1 MSPLK
6 KSVAFIYPR
15 RRRYR
20 QQYLVRLKSRK
31 VGGNENVCQRHLR
44 HLLRPFPPQKSMV
57 CFKKIQRSLGCWV
70 QSSDARK
77 KEGGE
82 EIVPRG
88 KVIGPSQ
95 SAGDFEVGLQ
105 KSYVGFFYLV
115 GLSQSIKNHGE
126 SSFHVWSIS
135 KRNHFAD
142 LPLFLPSK
150 VTVICSM
157 FIYLWAYNFFPHF
170 FLARLN
176 PRGRRCR
183 KSFLLLFVT
192 PFKDFN
198 SNFEQ

>member
-1 MSPLK
+1 MLQEDT
-6 KSVAFIYPR
+6 AQFRLLGTIFR
-15 RRRYR
+15 REEKR
-20 QQYLVRLKSRK
+20 
-31 VGGNENVCQRHLR
+31 
-44 HLLRPFPPQKSMV
+44 
-57 CFKKIQRSLGCWV
+57 
-70 QSSDARK
+70 
-77 KEGGE
+77 GGE

-176 PRGRRCR
+176 PLGRRCR